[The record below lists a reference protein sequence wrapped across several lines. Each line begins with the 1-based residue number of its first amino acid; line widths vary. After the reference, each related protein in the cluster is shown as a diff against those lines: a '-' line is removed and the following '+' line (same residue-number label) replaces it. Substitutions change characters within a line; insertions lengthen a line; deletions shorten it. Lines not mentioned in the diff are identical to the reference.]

1 MRIAVLANG
10 MTGYL
15 DACFRALTDRG
26 VELLV
31 VHPAS
36 VVNTEYAGFG
46 IEQTARMHP
55 WTDDPAPA
63 ELDRLLDDFG
73 PDAILMHSW
82 DYRPYRA
89 VVRQRKDTVR
99 VLWIDNN
106 WLATAKQWLGRATRR
121 VYLDPLFDA
130 VLVPSDR
137 TEFFARRLG
146 FAPGDCIRGSLSAD
160 TGLYAADPVGG
171 EELIA
176 RHRFVSVLRM
186 VHHKGADVLADA
198 YREYR
203 TLTDDPWD
211 LDLVGIGP
219 LLSAFDDVPGV
230 NHHGFL
236 QPTDVAEVMHRSS
249 CFVNPSRLEPY
260 AVVLHEAAAAAL
272 PILCTDFVAAHLMML
287 QDGYNGWVVQNSRPD
302 LLARAMARMSSLD
315 ADRLGEM
322 SRTSRRLS
330 ERISPAGWARNL
342 EEELARRIGA

>member
-26 VELLV
+26 VELLIV
-31 VHPAS
+31 YPES
-36 VVNTEYAGFG
+36 VVNTDYDGLPIAR
-46 IEQTARMHP
+46 TARMHP
-55 WTDDPAPA
+55 WTDDPSPA
-63 ELDRLLDDFG
+63 ELNRLIDDFD

-82 DYRPYRA
+82 DFLPYRA
-89 VVRQRKDTVR
+89 VVRGRTGTVR

-106 WLATAKQWLGRATRR
+106 WLATAKQWLGRATHRI
-121 VYLDPLFDA
+121 YLSPLFDA

-146 FAPGDCIRGSLSAD
+146 FGPSDCIRGSLSAD
-160 TGLYAADPVGG
+160 TELYGAEPVDGD
-171 EELIA
+171 ELVA
-176 RHRFVSVLRM
+176 RHRFCAVLRM

-198 YREYR
+198 YRQYR

-219 LLSAFDDVPGV
+219 MLGAFDGILGV
-230 NHHGFL
+230 NRHGFL
-236 QPTDVAEVMHRSS
+236 QPAEVAGVLHRSS
-249 CFVNPSRLEPY
+249 CLVNPSRLEPY

-272 PILCTDFVAAHLMML
+272 PMLSTDFVAAHVTMV

-302 LLARAMARMSSLD
+302 LLAGAMARMSSLD
-315 ADRLGEM
+315 AERLGEM
-322 SRTSRRLS
+322 SRTSRLISQRL
-330 ERISPAGWARNL
+330 SPAGWARNL
-342 EEELARRIGA
+342 EEEIARRRG